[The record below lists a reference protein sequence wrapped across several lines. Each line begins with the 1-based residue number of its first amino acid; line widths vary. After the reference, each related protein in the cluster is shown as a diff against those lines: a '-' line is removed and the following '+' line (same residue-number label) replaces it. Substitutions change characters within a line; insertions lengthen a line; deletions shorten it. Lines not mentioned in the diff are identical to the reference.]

1 MEVWQGWNQWVGAPS
16 CMFSGNAV
24 IDPQPYFVGT
34 VWASDVRWTGSHQT
48 PYLIRGRAL
57 DGNGAPLAGA
67 SVELWAVYNPPSPG
81 GLTPGVYPSMPGGSP
96 KILIAMT
103 TTDALGNYAF
113 GVADNTT
120 KYRVIVDTGAAIG
133 GTAPTVVGS

>member
-1 MEVWQGWNQWVGAPS
+1 MG
-16 CMFSGNAV
+16 
-24 IDPQPYFVGT
+24 DPVMDFPPNFVPAC
-34 VWASDVRWTGSHQT
+34 WAMDIRWSGSHQT
-48 PYLIRGRAL
+48 PYTIKGRAL